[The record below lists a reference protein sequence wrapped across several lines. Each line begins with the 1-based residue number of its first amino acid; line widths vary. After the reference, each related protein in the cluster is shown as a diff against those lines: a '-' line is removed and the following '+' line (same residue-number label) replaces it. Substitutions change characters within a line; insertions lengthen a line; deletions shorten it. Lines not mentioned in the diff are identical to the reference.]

1 MKTISRHAVWML
13 LLLVVFMSS
22 GVVLAEDGG
31 DGEVAPQSVDCYWYY
46 DLGDLP
52 DGYGTLWSSN
62 GAAHGSLD
70 TTSPTVRLG
79 SRWDHDPN
87 GVPRDSALGDDTVDG
102 WDDEDGVSPINSTAW
117 TAGGPCNLQVIV
129 QGGTEADNRFAG
141 WIDWNGD
148 GFQLSERL
156 GYDLIPSQSHYH
168 LAPGTHTIAL
178 TCPSNFNRDNA
189 LYARFR
195 LYTTSQSDFLP
206 TGSIIGGE
214 VEDYKWT
221 FATTAVTFVA
231 VAAKGS
237 GLQVGGLVAAV
248 GILLAGT
255 AGVPAWIEKK
265 RRS

>member
-117 TAGGPCNLQVIV
+117 TAGGTCDLEVEV
-129 QGGTEADNRFAG
+129 QGHFGGSYKFAG
-141 WIDWNGD
+141 WLDWDGQNGF
-148 GFQLSERL
+148 GAGEFL
-156 GYDLIPSQSHYH
+156 GPVTLG
-168 LAPGTHTIAL
+168 PGVHTVPL
-178 TCPSNFNRDNA
+178 TCPGNFNTRIP

-195 LYTTSQSDFLP
+195 LYSTTPTSYSP
-206 TGSIIGGE
+206 TGSVVGGE

-221 FATTAVTFVA
+221 FATTAVTFA
-231 VAAKGS
+231 GVAAEGS